1 MDRINIKN
9 LEVFANH
16 GVFTEETQLG
26 QKFLVSLTLHMNTR
40 CAGKSDELLQSVHY
54 GEVSHFAVRFL
65 KEHTYKLIEAAAE
78 HLAEAVLLRFDLV
91 ERVTVEI
98 KKPWAPIGLPLEYVS
113 VEITRSWH
121 TVYLSFGSNMGDKE
135 AYIHQGIEELSAFED
150 CKVEEISTFF
160 ITKPYG
166 MTEQDDFVNGCL
178 KLKTLCTPKELL
190 DRLHEIEQHADRK
203 RIIHWGPRT
212 LDLDILFYDEELVQT
227 KELTIPHAD
236 MIHRG
241 FVLEPLCEIAPYL
254 VHPVCHKTVSR
265 LFQEWKEKS

>member
-1 MDRINIKN
+1 MDKINIKN

-26 QKFLVSLTLHMNTR
+26 QKFLINITLHMDTR
-40 CAGKSDELLQSVHY
+40 NAGKSDELTQSIHY

-78 HLAEAVLLRFDLV
+78 HLAEAILLEYSLAKQ
-91 ERVTVEI
+91 VTVEI

-113 VEITRSWH
+113 TEITRSWH

-135 AYIHQGIEELSAFED
+135 AYIRNAIEELSAFLD
-150 CKVEEISTFF
+150 CKVEAVSQLIV
-160 ITKPYG
+160 TKPYG

-178 KLKTLCTPKELL
+178 EMSTLCTPHELL
-190 DRLHEIEQHADRK
+190 ERLHEIERHADRK

-212 LDLDILFYDEELVQT
+212 LDLDILFYDEELIQMKNLV
-227 KELTIPHAD
+227 IPHID

-254 VHPVCHKTVSR
+254 VHPIYKKTVSQ
-265 LFQEWKEKS
+265 LLLEWKENN

>member
-1 MDRINIKN
+1 MDKISIKN

-26 QKFLVSLTLHMNTR
+26 QKFLVDITLHMDTR
-40 CAGKSDELLQSVHY
+40 RAGLSDELLQSVHY

-65 KEHTYKLIEAAAE
+65 KENTYKLIEAAAE
-78 HLAEAVLLRFDLV
+78 HLAQAVLLQFELAEQV
-91 ERVTVEI
+91 SVEI

-135 AYIHQGIEELSAFED
+135 AYIRQGIKELSTYSD
-150 CKVEEISTFF
+150 CKVKEVSHLLV
-160 ITKPYG
+160 TKPYG

-178 KLKTLCTPKELL
+178 KMKTLCTPEELL
-190 DRLHEIEQHADRK
+190 ERLHEIEQHADRK
-203 RIIHWGPRT
+203 RVIHWGPRT

-227 KELTIPHAD
+227 KELVIPHAD

-254 VHPVCHKTVSR
+254 VHPVYHKTMSL